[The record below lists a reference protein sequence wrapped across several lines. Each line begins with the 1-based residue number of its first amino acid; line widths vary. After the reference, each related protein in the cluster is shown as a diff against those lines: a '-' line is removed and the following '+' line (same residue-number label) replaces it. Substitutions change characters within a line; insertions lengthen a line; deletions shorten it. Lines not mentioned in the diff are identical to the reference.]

1 MGKLLMKHD
10 IFQKDDALP
19 AMSINELW
27 TLHENIAAILIEK
40 IEGEK
45 TKLQGRLDELNRR
58 FGVTPI
64 VGKPLANA
72 RARRPYPKVNPK
84 FQNPQRPS
92 ETWAGRGKKPHWFSQ
107 LLEAG
112 RSIDDLRIER
122 TLEVVAL

>member
-1 MGKLLMKHD
+1 MGKLLMKHE
-10 IFQKDDALP
+10 IFQKDDALA
-19 AMSINELW
+19 AMSVNELW
-27 TLHENIAAILIEK
+27 ALHENIAAILVEK

-122 TLEVVAL
+122 TLEVAL